1 MNMKKVLLM
10 LSVMLLA
17 FGSFAKSGFEKVNTV
32 YSNIPV
38 KLIIKQDSTFSV
50 IVDEID
56 ENYVHYEVVN
66 DTMLKIT
73 NKGFL
78 YYNEETEPTLIK
90 IKTPRTL
97 NVECSRYL
105 KIDNTKN

>member
-10 LSVMLLA
+10 LLVMLLA
-17 FGSFAKSGFEKVNTV
+17 LGSFAKGGFEKVSTV
-32 YSNIPV
+32 YSDIPV
-38 KLIIKQDSTFSV
+38 KLIFKQDSTFNV
-50 IVDEID
+50 IVDKFD
-56 ENYVHYEVVN
+56 ESYVHYEVVN
-66 DTMLKIT
+66 DTVLKIT

-90 IKTPRTL
+90 IRTPRTL

-105 KIDNTKN
+105 KIDKN